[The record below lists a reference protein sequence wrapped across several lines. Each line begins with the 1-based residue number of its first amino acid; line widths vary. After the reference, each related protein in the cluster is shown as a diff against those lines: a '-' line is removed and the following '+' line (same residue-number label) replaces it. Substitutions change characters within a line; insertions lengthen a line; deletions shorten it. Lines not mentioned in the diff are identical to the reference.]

1 MVRHFRETAPITVR
15 IEEELSKHPEVVE
28 VEVEV
33 VEVSSDEENTEE
45 EEEEV
50 TILLEKSPEVPV
62 VGSSSDSS
70 GRTML
75 DPSISSL

>member
-1 MVRHFRETAPITVR
+1 MVRHFRKTAPVVVR
-15 IEEELSKHPEVVE
+15 IEEELSKHPEEV

-45 EEEEV
+45 EEV
-50 TILLEKSPEVPV
+50 TIVLEKSPAGPV

-70 GRTML
+70 GRITL
-75 DPSISSL
+75 APGSSIF